1 MKRKRLWELVA
12 FLLIFT
18 IVFGGLLNVFTVK
31 GSPGE
36 PRLYSVYEGY
46 AKNTEVLFAGS
57 SHAGQLLGR
66 NLWEDYGI
74 AAYTIA
80 GNSQPVD
87 IMYYTIK
94 EFLKC
99 EKPKVIMVETAFI
112 PDDSISEPDTE
123 YAGSTVND
131 SLVRFSLNY
140 MDLAISQIGNFGLPL
155 GTEGVP
161 LVLKWPLE
169 HERYKDLNKDD
180 FVISMPYVNTDLEPL
195 YSTPE
200 EEVSIVTTDR
210 REKLSDVGEK
220 YLNKIINLCEKEKIE
235 LVLFH
240 TPYPA
245 PEISMAQQNTIS
257 DIAKEKGVPFLD
269 FDYLLDEIGFDP
281 QTDQSRDLNHCNYYG
296 AEKITNYIG
305 EYLSESYDVGNH
317 RGDPAYENWD
327 KDLLA
332 YNKHFL
338 KQSFDLSND
347 ISEWSNV
354 VAANKDDFVLVFTLS
369 GNYKLGDE
377 EMIRGVLSKFGDYDE
392 FYDKGGTLILDHGS
406 VLFSSGDE
414 AVYAFN
420 HKFENAS
427 LSVIRRRDNA
437 EYAADAPAENEN
449 DGIFLWSENYIKAV
463 NGLNV
468 MVYDDELDDVT
479 DAVGIDVYLSS
490 SELFRDKVNYNAI
503 GE

>member
-1 MKRKRLWELVA
+1 MKRKRLLELIA
-12 FLLIFT
+12 FLLIFAVIST
-18 IVFGGLLNVFTVK
+18 GLLNALTVK
-31 GSPGE
+31 GTPGE

-87 IMYYTIK
+87 IMYFTIK
-94 EFLKC
+94 EFLKYQ
-99 EKPKVIMVETAFI
+99 KPKVIMVETAFI

-123 YAGSTVND
+123 YAGSTIND
-131 SLVRFSLNY
+131 SPVRFSLNY
-140 MDLAISQIGNFGLPL
+140 LDLALSQIRDFKLPVK
-155 GTEGVP
+155 TEGAQ

-169 HERYKDLNKDD
+169 HERYKDLSKDD
-180 FVISMPYVNTDLEPL
+180 FIISMPYVNTDLEPL
-195 YSTPE
+195 YSTPDE
-200 EEVSIVTTDR
+200 EISIVTTDR

-220 YLNKIINLCEKEKIE
+220 YLNKLIKLCKKEKIQ

-245 PEISMAQQNTIS
+245 PEISMAQQNTVG
-257 DIAKEKGVPFLD
+257 DIAKENGVPFLD
-269 FDYLLDEIGFDP
+269 FDYMLDEIGFDP

-305 EYLSESYDVGNH
+305 QYLLESYDVGNH

-332 YNKHFL
+332 YSKHFL

-354 VAANKDDFVLVFTLS
+354 VAGNVEDFVIVFTLS
-369 GNYKLGDE
+369 GNYKAGDE
-377 EMIRGVLSKFGDYDE
+377 ALIKGILDKFGDYDE
-392 FYDKGGTLILDHGS
+392 FYEKGGTLILDHGK
-406 VLFSSGDE
+406 VLYNSGDE
-414 AVYAFN
+414 TVYAFA
-420 HKFENAS
+420 HKFENAG
-427 LSVIRRRDNA
+427 LSVNRHKDND
-437 EYAADAPAENEN
+437 EFADSAPTENDN
-449 DGIFLWSENYIKAV
+449 DGIYLWGDNYIKAV

-479 DAVGIDVYLSS
+479 DAVGIDVYLSNT
-490 SELFRDKVNYNAI
+490 ELFRDKINYDTL